1 MQLYKNIL
9 ERITGLEPA
18 TRLWKSRMLPLHY
31 IRTIRQVL
39 NLALLDSNKFRLKTR
54 TSLHLSGLPL
64 PFPSP
69 VQFQLS
75 YVDGD
80 QQTMVIRVGFEPAQ
94 MIFACLS
101 RLSPIK
107 HVLPPIVLGYFSA
120 ATNGAQ
126 LSDAFF
132 DRGEQFRLYGYSTRR
147 QPAITVGFIFIY
159 NTQMKRHGG
168 ASGIR
173 THGRLITAYGFQD
186 RSVMTTSV
194 SRHIWWS

>member
-1 MQLYKNIL
+1 MQLYRNIL

-39 NLALLDSNKFRLKTR
+39 HLALLDSNKFRLKTR

-69 VQFQLS
+69 IQFLLS
-75 YVDGD
+75 YVDGN
-80 QQTMVIRVGFEPAQ
+80 QQTMVFCIGFEPTQ
-94 MIFACLS
+94 KIFACLS

-120 ATNGAQ
+120 ATNGTQ

-132 DRGEQFRLYGYSTRR
+132 NREEQFRLYGSSTRR
-147 QPAITVGFIFIY
+147 QPASMVGFTFIY

-168 ASGIR
+168 R
-173 THGRLITAYGFQD
+173 
-186 RSVMTTSV
+186 
-194 SRHIWWS
+194 